1 MNTKTMSIISLVCGI
16 VGLVGGSLTGVPVL
30 GFIIPLCPIA
40 GIVFGAISLN
50 RIKAGNCDGSEKGIA
65 TAGLV
70 LGIVATAL
78 DIILLCTCGILV
90 RLLWQADR
98 FRLQITLPCHKKVGL
113 YF

>member
-40 GIVFGAISLN
+40 GIVFGAISL
-50 RIKAGNCDGSEKGIA
+50 SEKGIA

-78 DIILLCTCGILV
+78 DIILLCTCGIF
-90 RLLWQADR
+90 AA
-98 FRLQITLPCHKKVGL
+98 FIGAAAMAS
-113 YF
+113 

>member
-65 TAGLV
+65 TA
-70 LGIVATAL
+70 L
-78 DIILLCTCGILV
+78 DIILLCTCGIF
-90 RLLWQADR
+90 AA
-98 FRLQITLPCHKKVGL
+98 FIGAAAMAS
-113 YF
+113 

>member
-78 DIILLCTCGILV
+78 DIILLCACGIF
-90 RLLWQADR
+90 AA
-98 FRLQITLPCHKKVGL
+98 FIGAAAMAS
-113 YF
+113 